1 MYMVFLFVYARVQI
15 ISRTGATAGV
25 FTVFFFPTLPGW
37 CVSFFRLFLLFPCIC
52 FCYQL
57 VAKPGFVGIK
67 NKRQQIQKEE
77 NVIGN
82 ESVHELARIWGISLQ
97 EVFGHLS
104 DFEYPQKISVTF
116 LFLGR
121 STIVLVCLL
130 FSAVSAHETCFE
142 FLDYYD
148 IMFIDG
154 LFHDWVWLCDNNNW

>member
-1 MYMVFLFVYARVQI
+1 MVFLFVYARLQI

-77 NVIGN
+77 NVIDN
-82 ESVHELARIWGISLQ
+82 ESVHELACIWGILYKRYSAICRILSTHRRYRLLSFSSGEAQSYSFACFFRQCQLMKLALNSL
-97 EVFGHLS
+97 
-104 DFEYPQKISVTF
+104 II
-116 LFLGR
+116 
-121 STIVLVCLL
+121 TI
-130 FSAVSAHETCFE
+130 
-142 FLDYYD
+142 
-148 IMFIDG
+148 
-154 LFHDWVWLCDNNNW
+154 